1 MKKILIFGMAIAV
14 IFLFSC
20 KGEETKKE
28 DQKSEKYKLLTS
40 VTWKYDT
47 NASIKG
53 TTDDIKD
60 TSGISADIELK
71 DDVKAIG
78 DFFTGTLRFGED
90 TKDPSRHAYERK
102 YGKGIF
108 SVTVLGWWEFNA
120 DETAVIMREWDDVN
134 QKELPAENKQIVTL
148 TKDRLVLK
156 DAQGV
161 EHFYIPQ

>member
-1 MKKILIFGMAIAV
+1 MKKLLMITMSFAALFI
-14 IFLFSC
+14 FSC
-20 KGEETKKE
+20 KNGEEKKE
-28 DQKSEKYKLLTS
+28 DNQSEKYNLLTS

-53 TTDDIKD
+53 STDDMKD
-60 TSGISADIELK
+60 TTGVTADIELK

-78 DFFTGTLRFGED
+78 DFFTGTLRFGQD
-90 TKDPSRHAYERK
+90 SKDPKKNSYERK

-108 SVTVLGWWEFNA
+108 SVTVLGWWEFNK

-134 QKELPAENKQIVTL
+134 QKELPAVTKQIITL

-156 DAQGV
+156 DDQGL
-161 EHFYIPQ
+161 EDYYIPQ